1 MRKFIISAAVA
12 ASALAVASPAA
23 AQYYPQPQPQ
33 GYGYNAGYGYNHGNG
48 ANWLFNFGDQR
59 YARMMQDRVSRV
71 RTDIRQ
77 MGSQRILS
85 RSEVRTLDIQAR
97 NLQDR
102 IFRASR
108 NGLNRNETRNLDR
121 SVRRLEER
129 VVREASDW
137 NRRSGARRYNAYNY
151 NQYWTQYGNN
161 TYGDRDQDGRNDR
174 YEDDHGT
181 RHDSRR

>member
-1 MRKFIISAAVA
+1 MRKFLMSAAVA

-23 AQYYPQPQPQ
+23 AQYAPPP
-33 GYGYNAGYGYNHGNG
+33 GYGYNSGYGYNQGYG

-59 YARMMQDRVSRV
+59 YARMMQDRVQRI
-71 RTDIRQ
+71 RTDVRN
-77 MGSQRILS
+77 MGAQRILS
-85 RSEVRTLDIQAR
+85 FREARNLDSQAR

-129 VVREASDW
+129 VVREANDW
-137 NRRSGARRYNAYNY
+137 NGRRGVRRYNAYNY
-151 NQYWTQYGNN
+151 NQYWTQYGANA
-161 TYGDRDQDGRNDR
+161 YGDRDHDGRNDR

>member
-1 MRKFIISAAVA
+1 MRNVLISAAVA

-33 GYGYNAGYGYNHGNG
+33 GYGYNQGYGYQ
-48 ANWLFNFGDQR
+48 ANWLYNFSNQR
-59 YARMMQDRVSRV
+59 YARMMQDRVQRI

-77 MGSQRILS
+77 MGAQGVLS
-85 RSEVRTLDIQAR
+85 YGEVRSLDVQAR

-102 IFRASR
+102 IFRSHR
-108 NGLNRNETRNLDR
+108 NGVNRNEARNIDR

-129 VVREASDW
+129 VIREANDW
-137 NRRSGARRYNAYNY
+137 NRRSGVRRYNPYNY
-151 NQYWTQYGNN
+151 GQYWAQYGN
-161 TYGDRDQDGRNDR
+161 TGYGDRDHDGRNDR